1 MTHSEILATLQYSI
15 DLFIWPVWIL
25 MIWMFACAVRYAWT
39 YFQGDD
45 DDER

>member
-1 MTHSEILATLQYSI
+1 MLQYSI

-25 MIWMFACAVRYAWT
+25 ILWCLANAIRFAWT